1 MNTRLFGAYLSQIKS
16 AVTRTTEPT
25 AAEDAAATDKVM
37 DSLSK
42 QKMPETPM
50 PVGAAGLGSMVGLF
64 GPAAL
69 GGLGGA
75 LPGNSGMVPGTVRG
89 MTAGVGGNLGHMLG
103 GKASEA
109 LEHTGIQSPAL
120 RALLPILGYGG
131 GAYAGYRAGKALTK
145 TDKEKAQEKSAN
157 SQFETL
163 KAPKVD
169 ISGLKNWNQLDPTA
183 YSDDSGNS
191 GWHLNMQ
198 KSASMEKDA
207 LSFLAKA
214 IPAGAKW
221 LGAAGKG
228 LFQGGRAN
236 VGNIVRRVA
245 INPTGGGAIGG
256 GVIGGVQG
264 AFDDLKE
271 NESRLG
277 SIAKGIGWGAG
288 AGATGGFGLSKI
300 PGGKGSFREGMAN
313 WGRNQ
318 AAAGTAARN
327 TAMDAWK
334 LTQNAPRHVFDSAKN
349 LTSIQTLPVPGSAT
363 EAYRNLG
370 DGTKRFLGGVGF
382 AGKQGWNFLNG
393 MGGIGK
399 GPAGLMGGAYMGH
412 KMLDTGVQAG
422 VQAGVN
428 GAVNQG
434 ANMLEALANKSDESW
449 LNRIMMGKEMSDPET
464 LRALVKQLR
473 DPNFVRTM
481 SGR

>member
-1 MNTRLFGAYLSQIKS
+1 MNPRLFGAYLSQIKS

-109 LEHTGIQSPAL
+109 LEHAGIQSPAL

-183 YSDDSGNS
+183 YSDDSGNA
-191 GWHLNMQ
+191 GWHLNMA

-207 LSFLAKA
+207 FLGLIGKA
-214 IPAGAKW
+214 LPA
-221 LGAAGKG
+221 AAGWVGKG
-228 LFQGGRAN
+228 LANMWRSGKSLAGGVVKVLGKEGAPIASKATPVAGAVRSATPWASGGHSAYNVTPAADTLRNKLFNWGSKARDSAVRGTQTANSAFQTKHVAPMMNAFGKLPQWQQTGLRGA
-236 VGNIVRRVA
+236 GTLGRVA
-245 INPTGGGAIGG
+245 GGYYGLAGG
-256 GVIGGVQG
+256 PAASVGTRLGFQKSQEQG
-264 AFDDLKE
+264 AQQ
-271 NESRLG
+271 
-277 SIAKGIGWGAG
+277 AVGAG
-288 AGATGGFGLSKI
+288 A
-300 PGGKGSFREGMAN
+300 
-313 WGRNQ
+313 
-318 AAAGTAARN
+318 
-327 TAMDAWK
+327 D
-334 LTQNAPRHVFDSAKN
+334 
-349 LTSIQTLPVPGSAT
+349 
-363 EAYRNLG
+363 
-370 DGTKRFLGGVGF
+370 
-382 AGKQGWNFLNG
+382 
-393 MGGIGK
+393 
-399 GPAGLMGGAYMGH
+399 
-412 KMLDTGVQAG
+412 
-422 VQAGVN
+422 
-428 GAVNQG
+428 
-434 ANMLEALANKSDESW
+434 MLEGLANKADESW